1 MEGKQEF
8 FTSKLFELE
17 RQYGQM
23 ISRLKLSQQDTQED
37 IQKKYR
43 QVLQEFKEHNFRLQ
57 TEISSGRS
65 PAVSALAR
73 LQLNCFRSCE
83 NLLAQELPAYLHN
96 DAGSQQED
104 EAEAFALYAEY
115 AMDFAVQS
123 MRYALMAAL
132 QAMDMQMSCT
142 NEKKE
147 ETADE

>member
-17 RQYGQM
+17 RRNAQM
-23 ISRLKLSQQDTQED
+23 NSRLKGSQQESQED

-96 DAGSQQED
+96 DAGSRQED

>member
-43 QVLQEFKEHNFRLQ
+43 QVLNFRLQ

-73 LQLNCFRSCE
+73 LQLNYFRSCE

-96 DAGSQQED
+96 DAGSRQED
-104 EAEAFALYAEY
+104 EAETFALYAEY